1 MKKTFWALA
10 ALVWTA
16 WAPLQ
21 AQTTDLVTGKWDA
34 AVDYALTTAAMTQ
47 GLGKSGTVAMQKL
60 ILKCTDAGVVTQRI
74 ADAGYEAT
82 AIDDATATAT
92 VPVSYIHTLGSM
104 QEVLYMNAEQQLQPW
119 IATAR
124 TTTKA
129 NAVLAGEGLETPFT
143 GKGVIIGVID
153 QSFEYR
159 HRAFLDSEGMP
170 RTLAVW
176 NRRSSLNR
184 PTSNIPTGGD
194 GYAGGHATHVTN
206 IACGSVIEGSD
217 LHGMAPEADI
227 IMISSSFGDAEVLE
241 DTKYI
246 RDFAAEAGKP
256 FVINMS
262 FGGHVGPHDGTTTY
276 CRAMDNLAG
285 PGGILVAAMGNDGN
299 DKIHA
304 SYTFS
309 YDDEDVNLYVKDDGQ
324 SANYVNIWCQTADSA
339 LHITVR
345 PFLYNTTTKAR
356 DYKSDAFWSSC
367 GYVKTGIDPN
377 NKKQYYSVYANM
389 SAMRGSETKYIL
401 GVTLS
406 GETDNTFHAWAQS
419 GYGQFYKPLG
429 APTPATPDN
438 LYTVGE
444 GAATINR
451 AIAVGSYNAGS
462 NKFVNYVDGKTYSF
476 NSGNLA
482 TKGAIS
488 GFSNR
493 GPFLGTALKPM
504 VVAPGAVVNSALN
517 GKASDFS
524 ATDLNQCI
532 TGMVTYG
539 TGKYYYGIKTGTS
552 MAAPAVSGI
561 VALWLQANPTLT
573 PEDIETIISQTAI
586 RDGYTGIA
594 ETDYNRGY
602 GKIDAYEGLRV
613 ALQMAETGIHDP
625 LNSDTPVTLQKN
637 NDSWRILFNN
647 DESYAHI
654 ALYGTGGRLLQSR
667 SVDQPRR
674 GDETVVSL
682 SGLTPG
688 VYFIRI
694 QTTRGA
700 LTRKVM
706 VH

>member
-1 MKKTFWALA
+1 MKKMFWALA
-10 ALVWTA
+10 ALGWTA
-16 WAPLQ
+16 LTPVQ
-21 AQTTDLVTGKWDA
+21 AQTEDLVTGKWDA
-34 AVDYALTTAAMTQ
+34 AVEYALTTEARTQ
-47 GLGKSGTVAMQKL
+47 GLGKSSTPTMQRL
-60 ILKCTDAGVVTQRI
+60 ILKCTDAEAVTQRI
-74 ADAGYEAT
+74 AAAGYEVT
-82 AIDDATATAT
+82 AIDAVTATAC
-92 VPVSYIHTLGSM
+92 VPVSYIYTLGGM
-104 QEVLYMNAEQQLQPW
+104 QEVLYMNAEQQLTPY
-119 IATAR
+119 ISTAR

-129 NAVLAGEGLETPFT
+129 DAVLAGEGLETPFT
-143 GKGVIIGVID
+143 GRGVIIGVID

-159 HRAFLDSEGMP
+159 HRAFLDAEGTP

-184 PTSNIPTGGD
+184 PSTNIPSGGD

-206 IACGSVIEGSD
+206 IACGSMIDGSN

-227 IMISSSFGDAEVLE
+227 VMISSTFNDAEVLE
-241 DTKYI
+241 DAKYI
-246 RDFAAEAGKP
+246 RDFATEAGKP

-285 PGGILVAAMGNDGN
+285 AGGILVAAMGNDGN
-299 DKIHA
+299 EKIHA

-309 YDDEDVNLYVKDDGQ
+309 YDDEEVNIYVKDDGQ
-324 SANYVNIWCQTADSA
+324 SANYVNIWNQTADSA
-339 LHITVR
+339 LHITVS

-356 DYKSDAFWSSC
+356 DYKNAAFWSSC
-367 GYVKTGIDPN
+367 GYVKTGIEPN
-377 NKKQYYSVYANM
+377 NKKQYYSVYADM
-389 SAMRGSETKYIL
+389 STMRGSETKYIL
-401 GVTLS
+401 GITIS
-406 GETDNTFHAWAQS
+406 GDTDNTFHAWSQS
-419 GYGQFYKPLG
+419 NYGQFYKPLG
-429 APTPATPDN
+429 APTPVTPDN

-462 NKFVNYVDGKTYSF
+462 NKFVNLVDGKTYSF
-476 NSGNLA
+476 TSGNLA
-482 TKGAIS
+482 TKGAVS

-524 ATDLNQCI
+524 ATDVNQCI
-532 TGMVTYG
+532 TEMVTYG

-552 MAAPAVSGI
+552 MASPAVAGI
-561 VALWLQANPTLT
+561 VALWLQANPELT

-586 RDGYTGIA
+586 RDSYTGSA
-594 ETDYNRGY
+594 ETDEKRGY
-602 GKIDAYEGLRV
+602 GKIDAYEGLKL
-613 ALQMAETGIHDP
+613 ALKMAETGISEVH
-625 LNSDTPVTLQKN
+625 NSEEPVTLQKN
-637 NDSWRILFNN
+637 NDAWRILFNN
-647 DESYAHI
+647 NESYAHI
-654 ALYGTGGRLLQSR
+654 ALYSTGGQLLASR
-667 SVDQPRR
+667 SVDQPRK
-674 GDETVVSL
+674 GDEEVVSL
-682 SGLTPG
+682 TGLHPG

-706 VH
+706 LH